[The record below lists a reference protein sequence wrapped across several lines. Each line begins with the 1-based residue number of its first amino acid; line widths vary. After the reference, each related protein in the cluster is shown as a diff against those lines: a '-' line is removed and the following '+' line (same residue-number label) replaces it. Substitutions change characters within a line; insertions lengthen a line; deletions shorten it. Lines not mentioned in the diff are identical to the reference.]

1 MKGQFP
7 LYWLD
12 HTISK
17 YREPITSS
25 CIRKGLVRQY
35 LHSTYSPRPSAGVK
49 WWPWCLK
56 SNSCS
61 NDLKSPVSCQE
72 ETLIEVLFFNKVES
86 TVFPQNHLKHFLSSN
101 HQSLNTLLMIPCL
114 CHKTGHSATTQLSL
128 VLQALQSLLISPC
141 RKLNEIWM
149 LSFYFFLK
157 IVSTWQQMI
166 TYAITTALQG
176 TSKEHRESPQLNRH
190 LGSV

>member
-1 MKGQFP
+1 MQKEIIMAIKNITKGQFP

-61 NDLKSPVSCQE
+61 HDPKSPVSCQE
-72 ETLIEVLFFNKVES
+72 ETLIEVSLF
-86 TVFPQNHLKHFLSSN
+86 Q
-101 HQSLNTLLMIPCL
+101 QSREHSLPSEPSETFSQLQPPIFEYPINNTLFMSQNRSFCHYTIIFSSPSPPVIAYIP
-114 CHKTGHSATTQLSL
+114 
-128 VLQALQSLLISPC
+128 
-141 RKLNEIWM
+141 M
-149 LSFYFFLK
+149 
-157 IVSTWQQMI
+157 
-166 TYAITTALQG
+166 
-176 TSKEHRESPQLNRH
+176 
-190 LGSV
+190 